1 MYSVVTKRHKK
12 TRQIMEVMV
21 RYLSVEGVETRL
33 TQAIDLLL
41 KSAAMNTDT
50 SQAKRDSRKEELP
63 YHGTD
68 ESRQR
73 NTNECSQ

>member
-1 MYSVVTKRHKK
+1 MVTKRHKK
-12 TRQIMEVMV
+12 ALQIMKVRV
-21 RYLSVEGVETRL
+21 RYLPVEGAETRL
-33 TQAIDLLL
+33 AQAIDLLL